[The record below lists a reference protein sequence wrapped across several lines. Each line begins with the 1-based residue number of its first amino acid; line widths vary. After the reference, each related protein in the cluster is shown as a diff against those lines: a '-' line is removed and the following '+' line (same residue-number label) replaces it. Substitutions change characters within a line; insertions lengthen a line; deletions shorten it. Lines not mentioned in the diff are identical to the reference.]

1 MFKKFIKTIQE
12 AQERRVAYWQLQHM
26 SDSALKDIGITRG
39 EIKSKFQNKDHE
51 KEKLVI
57 LKQIKVLEL
66 DHDIGNISLNDFQ
79 VEREILKGKA
89 KKELKI

>member
-1 MFKKFIKTIQE
+1 MNLLFLISVIIIFCYLVIYIVEPIINLSTEKQ
-12 AQERRVAYWQLQHM
+12 
-26 SDSALKDIGITRG
+26 
-39 EIKSKFQNKDHE
+39 SKFQNKDHE

-79 VEREILKGKA
+79 VEREALKGKVSKLY
-89 KKELKI
+89 KKLKV

>member
-1 MFKKFIKTIQE
+1 MVIYIVEPIINLSTEKQ
-12 AQERRVAYWQLQHM
+12 
-26 SDSALKDIGITRG
+26 
-39 EIKSKFQNKDHE
+39 SKFQNKDHE

-79 VEREILKGKA
+79 VEREILKGKVSKLY
-89 KKELKI
+89 KKLKV

>member
-1 MFKKFIKTIQE
+1 MIYIVEPIINLSTEKQ
-12 AQERRVAYWQLQHM
+12 
-26 SDSALKDIGITRG
+26 
-39 EIKSKFQNKDHE
+39 SKFQNKDHE

-79 VEREILKGKA
+79 VEREILKGKVSKLY
-89 KKELKI
+89 KKLKV